1 MITLNQYILLDP
13 ILLFFISGA
22 TFAMAK
28 FRNLNQEEFSSKWW
42 TWLLITGVFLGCAF
56 SVKFGTTVVY
66 LHTLYIFFT
75 AGLLRKYNFVLSFP
89 LLQWVY
95 LLFCLLEYT
104 QLVNCGSFWEIF
116 HRLLNTPLNIFW
128 PELYV

>member
-1 MITLNQYILLDP
+1 MVDMAFNNWS
-13 ILLFFISGA
+13 FFGMRIFCKIWYYCSI
-22 TFAMAK
+22 F
-28 FRNLNQEEFSSKWW
+28 
-42 TWLLITGVFLGCAF
+42 I
-56 SVKFGTTVVY
+56 
-66 LHTLYIFFT
+66 HTLYIFFT